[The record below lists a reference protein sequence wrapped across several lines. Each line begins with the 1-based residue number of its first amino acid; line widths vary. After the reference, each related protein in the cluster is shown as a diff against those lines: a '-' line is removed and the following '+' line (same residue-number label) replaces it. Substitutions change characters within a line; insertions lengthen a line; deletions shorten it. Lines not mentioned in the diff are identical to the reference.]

1 MTLELATGGVTI
13 TLLLFTLGLVIKNT
27 KDIGNLC
34 GYIHSKD
41 NSGNKQASVWAQLY
55 KKNRQGS
62 KGVNPSTI
70 T

>member
-34 GYIHSKD
+34 GYIHRKE
-41 NSGNKQASVWAQLY
+41 NSGNK
-55 KKNRQGS
+55 
-62 KGVNPSTI
+62 
-70 T
+70 